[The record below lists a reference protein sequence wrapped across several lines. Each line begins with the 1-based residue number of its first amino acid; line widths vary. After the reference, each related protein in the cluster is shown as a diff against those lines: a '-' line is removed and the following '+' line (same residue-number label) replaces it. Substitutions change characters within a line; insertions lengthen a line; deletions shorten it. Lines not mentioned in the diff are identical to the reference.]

1 MCSISRNNS
10 SSSSIEKYV
19 TQLILKLE
27 VFKYSDDEL
36 MMMIEVTME
45 VPSFG

>member
-10 SSSSIEKYV
+10 NSSSIEKYV